1 MPPYTPR
8 FHICAIHLADAAADG
23 PVRVNPALAEYGFLA
38 CDPMGRLMTPTPPGY
53 LRSMRA
59 SCRVGLAVVTITSG
73 MLKAPVLSVGTVV
86 ME

>member
-8 FHICAIHLADAAADG
+8 FPICSIHLADTAADG
-23 PVRVNPALAEYGFLA
+23 PVGVNSALAEHDFLA
-38 CDPMGRLMTPTPPGY
+38 CDPMGRLMITSPPGY
-53 LRSMRA
+53 WRSMRA

-86 ME
+86 IE